1 MGEAEFFPSGGQG
14 QIKCFEVSVS
24 LVQFKATFLLMSGV
38 VFLSYSLVGM
48 RSPELEPVGSC
59 VEPGLGVEMDT
70 SRKAQAD

>member
-1 MGEAEFFPSGGQG
+1 MFIFLGEGLCQVVW
-14 QIKCFEVSVS
+14 FEVSVS